1 MIENEFKKQLS
12 SISKD
17 LSSFLNDHAHLSATI
32 DNPHITRLIEAF
44 AFLHA
49 RLHSALQESHAN
61 LTCELINFIYPHLN
75 RYIPSFLL
83 VQFRLAKDQLR
94 PILLKRGT
102 AMQIEQKGKK
112 ATFKLSYETQVIPAE
127 VISATCIKVEEE
139 DAPFIGAKS
148 AIQIRMKSKTKLS
161 ELTYL
166 RFFLAGSRSITYAIY
181 NSIFGACS
189 GVLLKSKER
198 KVILKKSS
206 IKSLGFDIDQSLLPA
221 EENAFPGYQLLTEF
235 FCFTEKFLFF
245 DLALE
250 ESHVLEDEIL
260 LEIYLS
266 NTACLG
272 IATTSNFL
280 LNVAPIINLF
290 DTLTDPVEIVPQTDE
305 YQLLVN
311 KKDPSECAIYSI
323 SEVLV
328 GFASGE
334 VQAKRFCQPSD
345 GEIVWSTPRLHSGN
359 MQDGGRI
366 SLASKTAHKDAK
378 YFYASAKCFNGDMP
392 YQAFLT
398 GGAKL
403 FFLDDT
409 ILIDDIRPI
418 VGPTQI
424 KRLCT
429 EIDQKVQL
437 LSFLS
442 QHYLNLLTD
451 KNAKRMLKDILAIY
465 QFEGCAINNLLLDAI
480 QSVEAKEKVDKI
492 HLSSGYQFCKGFIV
506 RVNFF
511 QGEKLQVGLI
521 RLFCYVLDTFFA
533 FYCPTN
539 SFIQFEGLL
548 EGQSFYLG
556 KIKTYADL

>member
-12 SISKD
+12 VISSD
-17 LSSFLNDHAHLSATI
+17 LSAFLNEHAYLSA
-32 DNPHITRLIEAF
+32 DNPHIARLVEAF

-75 RYIPSFLL
+75 RHIPSFSL

-102 AMQIEQKGKK
+102 AIQIEHKSKK
-112 ATFKLSYETQVIPAE
+112 ATFKLAYESQIIPAE
-127 VISATCIKVEEE
+127 VVSATCIKVEEE
-139 DAPFIGAKS
+139 EAPFAGSKS
-148 AIQIRMKSKTKLS
+148 AIQIRVKFKAKLS
-161 ELTYL
+161 EIGRL
-166 RFFLAGSRSITYAIY
+166 RFALAGSRSITYAIY
-181 NSIFGACS
+181 NSLFGACC

-198 KVILKKSS
+198 QIKLKKNA
-206 IKSLGFDIDQSLLPA
+206 IKNLGFDIEQSLLPT

-245 DLALE
+245 DLILE
-250 ESHVLEDEIL
+250 ENQEFEDEAL
-260 LEIYLS
+260 LEIYFS
-266 NTACLG
+266 NLNCIG
-272 IATTSNFL
+272 ITTTNNFL

-290 DTLTDPVEIVPQTDE
+290 DTVTDPVEIVPQADE
-305 YQLLVN
+305 YQLIVN
-311 KKDPSECAIYSI
+311 KKNPDECAIYSI
-323 SEVLV
+323 AEVLV

-334 VQAKRFCQPSD
+334 VQAKRFSTPELVD
-345 GEIVWSTPRLHSGN
+345 GEILWSTPRLHSGN
-359 MQDGGRI
+359 IEDGGRV
-366 SLASKTAHKDAK
+366 SLASKSEHQDAK
-378 YFYASAKCFNGDMP
+378 YFYAKVKCFNGDMP
-392 YQAFLT
+392 YQACLE

-409 ILIDDIRPI
+409 ILIDDIKPI
-418 VGPTQI
+418 IGPTQT

-442 QHYLNLLTD
+442 QHYLNLLTE

-480 QSVEAKEKVDKI
+480 QSVEAEEKVDKI
-492 HLSSGYQFCKGFIV
+492 HLASGYQFCKGFLV
-506 RVNFF
+506 RVNFL

-521 RLFCYVLDTFFA
+521 RLFCRVLDTFFA